1 MMAQLWRPSVGFF
14 LGQNTYAAM
23 YDLNWDTVAA
33 HRMAVAIPDTEKA
46 ELLNFLP
53 GFTAVP
59 ATPYQRPDGGAYIRD
74 CTTILYGSE
83 DRAIEAYRASG
94 VSYFLFDVSDS
105 AVAVGGFAPLFSP
118 GSIRSRMRLVKHDA
132 SERRDL
138 YLLTWKSGQEPAQ
151 DEQFEVFLQKWGN
164 KLAVEKKRGTYHL
177 AYAEGA
183 RLMALGR

>member
-105 AVAVGGFAPLFSP
+105 AVAVGGFAPLFSR
-118 GSIRSRMRLVKHDA
+118 GRSGLECAWSSTTH
-132 SERRDL
+132 
-138 YLLTWKSGQEPAQ
+138 Q
-151 DEQFEVFLQKWGN
+151 N
-164 KLAVEKKRGTYHL
+164 
-177 AYAEGA
+177 GA
-183 RLMALGR
+183 TSTF